1 MTKLSPEAFRKEILV
16 HGLLFLGLTLPS
28 WLLYQGITITWIRL
42 ILMGQFG
49 FCLVVGLFNLYTVFN
64 AKAFKRA
71 LTARN
76 DERYQLIQH
85 KAEIFGYRSLLFLL
99 GLVVGFEGAGQLF
112 GSSSLVLG
120 IWEFALLMMTLNAVT
135 YALAKLYYQHRL

>member
-1 MTKLSPEAFRKEILV
+1 
-16 HGLLFLGLTLPS
+16 
-28 WLLYQGITITWIRL
+28 
-42 ILMGQFG
+42 MGQFG
-49 FCLVVGLFNLYTVFN
+49 FYLVVGLFNLYTVFN
-64 AKAFKRA
+64 AKAFKQA

-85 KAEIFGYRSLLFLL
+85 KAEIFGYRSLLFLP

-112 GSSSLVLG
+112 GYSSLVLG
-120 IWEFALLMMTLNAVT
+120 IREFALLMMTLNAVT